1 MRARLLI
8 SALAACAFAN
18 AAAAGAA
25 ANAEAGRKVYERCA
39 GCHSFEYNRTGPLH
53 CGLVGRRA
61 GTAPGYEYSQA
72 MRKSRITWDERALE
86 RFLAAPT
93 EVVPGT
99 TMTYAGVPDAGE
111 RRNLI
116 AYLAKEGSSP
126 ECAKR

>member
-1 MRARLLI
+1 MVELLLAA
-8 SALAACAFAN
+8 ALAGSPETSGN
-18 AAAAGAA
+18 G
-25 ANAEAGRKVYERCA
+25 NAEAGKAVYERCA

-53 CGLVGRRA
+53 CGLVGRKA
-61 GTAPGYEYSQA
+61 GTAAGFEYSQA

-116 AYLAKEGSSP
+116 AYLVRQGRSAD
-126 ECAKR
+126 CAK

>member
-1 MRARLLI
+1 MVELL
-8 SALAACAFAN
+8 LAASL
-18 AAAAGAA
+18 AGGTEISGNG
-25 ANAEAGRKVYERCA
+25 NAEAGKAVYERCA

-53 CGLVGRRA
+53 CGLVGRKA
-61 GTAPGYEYSQA
+61 GTAAGFEYSQA

-116 AYLAKEGSSP
+116 AYLVRQGRSAD
-126 ECAKR
+126 CAK